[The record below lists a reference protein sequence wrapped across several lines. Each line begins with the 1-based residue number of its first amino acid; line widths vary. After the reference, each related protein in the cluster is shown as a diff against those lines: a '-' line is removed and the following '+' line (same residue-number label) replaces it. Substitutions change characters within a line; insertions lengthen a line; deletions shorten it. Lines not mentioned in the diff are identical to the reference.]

1 MSYITAKKHLEE
13 NNLDDRIIE
22 FNTSTATVALA
33 AKALG
38 VSDGEIAK
46 SMSFIVNDNPILV
59 IVAGDKKI
67 DNHKYKEEFKV
78 KAKMISF
85 DDVETLIGHKAGGVC
100 PFGIN
105 DNVRVYYF
113 QNEFDIITDLD
124 NYRDNCHHRPEYNR
138 YMFECIRDGK
148 NEMTLQNYQ
157 ALFQEMYDFAKDYP
171 YTNLWAE

>member
-1 MSYITAKKHLEE
+1 MSYITAKKNLEE

-67 DNHKYKEEFKV
+67 DNHKYKDEFKV

-105 DNVRVYYF
+105 DNVRVYLDLSLKKYEYVYPACGTSNTAVKLLI
-113 QNEFDIITDLD
+113 NELEKASKYIKWVDV
-124 NYRDNCHHRPEYNR
+124 CKEG
-138 YMFECIRDGK
+138 E
-148 NEMTLQNYQ
+148 
-157 ALFQEMYDFAKDYP
+157 
-171 YTNLWAE
+171 

>member
-33 AKALG
+33 AKAIG
-38 VSDGEIAK
+38 VSEGEIAK

-67 DNHKYKEEFKV
+67 DNHKYKDEFKV
-78 KAKMISF
+78 KANMISY

-105 DNVRVYYF
+105 DNVRVYLDLSLKKYEYVYPACGTSNTAVKLLI
-113 QNEFDIITDLD
+113 NELEKASKYIKWVDV
-124 NYRDNCHHRPEYNR
+124 CKEG
-138 YMFECIRDGK
+138 E
-148 NEMTLQNYQ
+148 
-157 ALFQEMYDFAKDYP
+157 
-171 YTNLWAE
+171 

>member
-1 MSYITAKKHLEE
+1 MSYITAKKHLEK
-13 NNLDDRIIE
+13 NNLADRIIE

-67 DNHKYKEEFKV
+67 DNHKYKDEFKV

-85 DDVETLIGHKAGGVC
+85 DDVEEYIGHKAGGVC

-105 DNVRVYYF
+105 DNVRVYLDLSLKKYEYVYPACGTSNTAVKLLI
-113 QNEFDIITDLD
+113 NELEKASKYIKWVDVCKEGEL
-124 NYRDNCHHRPEYNR
+124 
-138 YMFECIRDGK
+138 
-148 NEMTLQNYQ
+148 
-157 ALFQEMYDFAKDYP
+157 
-171 YTNLWAE
+171 

>member
-1 MSYITAKKHLEE
+1 MSYITAKKHLEK

-67 DNHKYKEEFKV
+67 DNHKYKDEFKV

-105 DNVRVYYF
+105 NNVRVYLDLSLKKYEYVYPACGTSNTAVKLLI
-113 QNEFDIITDLD
+113 NELEKASKYIKWVDVCKEGEL
-124 NYRDNCHHRPEYNR
+124 
-138 YMFECIRDGK
+138 
-148 NEMTLQNYQ
+148 
-157 ALFQEMYDFAKDYP
+157 
-171 YTNLWAE
+171 

>member
-1 MSYITAKKHLEE
+1 MSYIAAKKHLEK

-67 DNHKYKEEFKV
+67 DNHKYKDEFKV

-85 DDVETLIGHKAGGVC
+85 DDVEEYIGHKAGGVC

-105 DNVRVYYF
+105 DNVRVYLDLSLKKYEYVYPACGTSNTAVKLLI
-113 QNEFDIITDLD
+113 NELEKASKYIKWVDVCKEGEL
-124 NYRDNCHHRPEYNR
+124 
-138 YMFECIRDGK
+138 
-148 NEMTLQNYQ
+148 
-157 ALFQEMYDFAKDYP
+157 
-171 YTNLWAE
+171 

>member
-59 IVAGDKKI
+59 VVAGDKKI
-67 DNHKYKEEFKV
+67 DNHKYKDEFKV

-105 DNVRVYYF
+105 DNVRVYLDLSLKKYEYVYPACGTSNTAVKLLI
-113 QNEFDIITDLD
+113 NELEKASKYIKWIDV
-124 NYRDNCHHRPEYNR
+124 CKEG
-138 YMFECIRDGK
+138 E
-148 NEMTLQNYQ
+148 
-157 ALFQEMYDFAKDYP
+157 
-171 YTNLWAE
+171 

>member
-1 MSYITAKKHLEE
+1 MSYITAKKHLEK

-67 DNHKYKEEFKV
+67 DNHKYKDEFKV

-105 DNVRVYYF
+105 DNVRVYLDLSLKKYEYVYPACGTSNTAVKLLI
-113 QNEFDIITDLD
+113 NELEKASKYIKWVDVCKEGEL
-124 NYRDNCHHRPEYNR
+124 
-138 YMFECIRDGK
+138 
-148 NEMTLQNYQ
+148 
-157 ALFQEMYDFAKDYP
+157 
-171 YTNLWAE
+171 

>member
-67 DNHKYKEEFKV
+67 DNHKYKDEFKV

-105 DNVRVYYF
+105 DNVRVYLDLSLKKYEYVYPACGTSNTAVKLLI
-113 QNEFDIITDLD
+113 NELEKASKYIKWIDV
-124 NYRDNCHHRPEYNR
+124 CKEG
-138 YMFECIRDGK
+138 E
-148 NEMTLQNYQ
+148 
-157 ALFQEMYDFAKDYP
+157 
-171 YTNLWAE
+171 

>member
-1 MSYITAKKHLEE
+1 MSYITAKKHLEK

-38 VSDGEIAK
+38 VSEGEIAK

-67 DNHKYKEEFKV
+67 DNHKYKDEFKV

-85 DDVETLIGHKAGGVC
+85 DDVEEYIGHKAGGVC

-105 DNVRVYYF
+105 DNVRVYLDLSLKKYEYVYPACGTSNTAVKLLI
-113 QNEFDIITDLD
+113 NELEKASKYIKWVDVCKEGEL
-124 NYRDNCHHRPEYNR
+124 
-138 YMFECIRDGK
+138 
-148 NEMTLQNYQ
+148 
-157 ALFQEMYDFAKDYP
+157 
-171 YTNLWAE
+171 

>member
-67 DNHKYKEEFKV
+67 DNHKYKDEFKV

-105 DNVRVYYF
+105 DNVRVYLDLSLKKYEDVYPACGTSNTAVKLLI
-113 QNEFDIITDLD
+113 NELEKASKYIKWVDV
-124 NYRDNCHHRPEYNR
+124 CKEG
-138 YMFECIRDGK
+138 E
-148 NEMTLQNYQ
+148 
-157 ALFQEMYDFAKDYP
+157 
-171 YTNLWAE
+171 